1 MISQSRYLEL
11 VVEAGSLEALTAAFQ
26 ANERNGFDTVCPDC
40 RTSMIRL
47 GICFSCPLCGF
58 GSCG

>member
-1 MISQSRYLEL
+1 MISQSRHLEL
-11 VVEAGSLEALTAAFQ
+11 AVEMRSPEASAAAFQ
-26 ANERNGFDTVCPDC
+26 ANEKNGFDTICPDC
-40 RTSMIRL
+40 RVSMIRL